1 MMFGSWVRPGIFTL
15 AVSGL
20 LSMARSEVTVSHL
33 RTTALGTDP
42 EGSAR
47 LNGLSFQ
54 QDPLTSF
61 NGWYDPALSPLGVFL
76 VRSGMAERI

>member
-1 MMFGSWVRPGIFTL
+1 MLGSWLRPGIFAL
-15 AVSGL
+15 AASEL
-20 LSMARSEVTVSHL
+20 LSIASCEVTVSHL

-61 NGWYDPALSPLGVFL
+61 NGWYGP
-76 VRSGMAERI
+76 